1 MTPPTSA
8 PDRSGRSEPPAP
20 YPAPYVEPWG
30 RLAVDLRAALAS
42 TVLKLRELVRRNR
55 EGDLSVPGF
64 WPQSLAA
71 FFWPVLLALGLAVLA
86 FLLTLLIKTLFSSP
100 TPSPTTFDIADSSAS
115 QPVVE
120 QLAER
125 LAPRSDLPLAQALG
139 QPAARSVGPA
149 PSSPEPPELAEPAP
163 AVRLELDPLL
173 ALLSNDDPDGSIS
186 SARPHPEQGLLDLE
200 LVSTWAGLPLQRRQQ
215 QADLWLQ
222 RSRELGYE
230 RLRLVA
236 PGGNLLAQAARVG
249 SGMVLLEAETI
260 PQA

>member
-1 MTPPTSA
+1 
-8 PDRSGRSEPPAP
+8 
-20 YPAPYVEPWG
+20 
-30 RLAVDLRAALAS
+30 VDLRAALAS

-64 WPQSLAA
+64 WPQGLAA

-86 FLLTLLIKTLFSSP
+86 CLLTLLIKTFAP
-100 TPSPTTFDIADSSAS
+100 TPTTFDIADSSAV

-120 QLAER
+120 QV
-125 LAPRSDLPLAQALG
+125 APRSDLPLAQALG

-149 PSSPEPPELAEPAP
+149 PSSPEPPEPPELAEPAP
-163 AVRLELDPLL
+163 ATRLELDPLL
-173 ALLSNDDPDGSIS
+173 ALLSNDDPDGCIA

-200 LVSTWAGLPLQRRQQ
+200 LVSPWAGLPLQRRQQ

-236 PGGNLLAQAARVG
+236 PGGNLLAQVARVG
-249 SGMVLLEAETI
+249 SGMVLLEAEPI

>member
-1 MTPPTSA
+1 M
-8 PDRSGRSEPPAP
+8 
-20 YPAPYVEPWG
+20 
-30 RLAVDLRAALAS
+30 
-42 TVLKLRELVRRNR
+42 LKLRELVRRNR

-71 FFWPVLLALGLAVLA
+71 FFWPVLLALGLAVVA
-86 FLLTLLIKTLFSSP
+86 CSLTLLIKTVFSSP
-100 TPSPTTFDIADSSAS
+100 TPTTFDIADSSAS
-115 QPVVE
+115 QPFNE
-120 QLAER
+120 QVAER
-125 LAPRSDLPLAQALG
+125 LAPRSDLPLPQALG

-149 PSSPEPPELAEPAP
+149 PSSPEPPELAEPAS

-230 RLRLVA
+230 RLRLLA

-249 SGMVLLEAETI
+249 SGMVLLEAESI

>member
-1 MTPPTSA
+1 
-8 PDRSGRSEPPAP
+8 
-20 YPAPYVEPWG
+20 
-30 RLAVDLRAALAS
+30 
-42 TVLKLRELVRRNR
+42 VLKLRELVRRNR

-64 WPQSLAA
+64 WPQALAA
-71 FFWPVLLALGLAVLA
+71 FFWPLLLALGCAVVA
-86 FLLTLLIKTLFSSP
+86 CSLTLLIKTVFSSQ
-100 TPSPTTFDIADSSAS
+100 TPTTFDIADSSAS

-120 QLAER
+120 QVAER
-125 LAPRSDLPLAQALG
+125 LAPRSDLPLPQALG

-149 PSSPEPPELAEPAP
+149 PSSPEPPELAESAP
-163 AVRLELDPLL
+163 ALRLELDPLL

-236 PGGNLLAQAARVG
+236 PDGNLLAQAARVG

>member
-1 MTPPTSA
+1 M
-8 PDRSGRSEPPAP
+8 
-20 YPAPYVEPWG
+20 
-30 RLAVDLRAALAS
+30 
-42 TVLKLRELVRRNR
+42 LKLRELVRRNR

-71 FFWPVLLALGLAVLA
+71 FFWPVLLALGLAVVA
-86 FLLTLLIKTLFSSP
+86 CSLTLLIKTVFSSP
-100 TPSPTTFDIADSSAS
+100 TPTTFDIADSSAS
-115 QPVVE
+115 QPFNE
-120 QLAER
+120 QVAER
-125 LAPRSDLPLAQALG
+125 LAPRSELPLPQALG

-149 PSSPEPPELAEPAP
+149 PSSPEPPELAEPAS

-230 RLRLVA
+230 RLRLLA

>member
-1 MTPPTSA
+1 M
-8 PDRSGRSEPPAP
+8 
-20 YPAPYVEPWG
+20 
-30 RLAVDLRAALAS
+30 
-42 TVLKLRELVRRNR
+42 LKLRELVRRNR

-71 FFWPVLLALGLAVLA
+71 FFWPVLLALGLAVVA
-86 FLLTLLIKTLFSSP
+86 CSLTLLIKTVFSSP
-100 TPSPTTFDIADSSAS
+100 TPTTFDIAHSSAS

-120 QLAER
+120 QVIER
-125 LAPRSDLPLAQALG
+125 LAPRSDLSLPQALG
-139 QPAARSVGPA
+139 QPAARSVAPA

>member
-1 MTPPTSA
+1 M
-8 PDRSGRSEPPAP
+8 
-20 YPAPYVEPWG
+20 
-30 RLAVDLRAALAS
+30 
-42 TVLKLRELVRRNR
+42 LKLRELVRRNR

-71 FFWPVLLALGLAVLA
+71 FFWPVLLALSLAVLA
-86 FLLTLLIKTLFSSP
+86 CSLTLLIKTVFSSP
-100 TPSPTTFDIADSSAS
+100 TPTTFDIADSSAS

-120 QLAER
+120 QVAER
-125 LAPRSDLPLAQALG
+125 LAPRSDLPLPQALG

-186 SARPHPEQGLLDLE
+186 SALPHPEQGLLDLE
-200 LVSTWAGLPLQRRQQ
+200 LFSTWAGLPLQRRQQ

>member
-1 MTPPTSA
+1 
-8 PDRSGRSEPPAP
+8 
-20 YPAPYVEPWG
+20 
-30 RLAVDLRAALAS
+30 
-42 TVLKLRELVRRNR
+42 VLKLRELVRRNR

-71 FFWPVLLALGLAVLA
+71 FFWPVLLALGLAVVA
-86 FLLTLLIKTLFSSP
+86 CSLTLLIKTVFSSP
-100 TPSPTTFDIADSSAS
+100 TPTTFDIADSSAS
-115 QPVVE
+115 QPFNE
-120 QLAER
+120 QVAER
-125 LAPRSDLPLAQALG
+125 LAPRSELPLPQALG

-149 PSSPEPPELAEPAP
+149 PSSPESPELAEPAS

-230 RLRLVA
+230 RLRLLA

-249 SGMVLLEAETI
+249 SGMVLLEAESI

>member
-1 MTPPTSA
+1 M
-8 PDRSGRSEPPAP
+8 
-20 YPAPYVEPWG
+20 
-30 RLAVDLRAALAS
+30 DLRAALAS

-64 WPQSLAA
+64 WPQGLAA

-86 FLLTLLIKTLFSSP
+86 WSLTLLIKTFAP
-100 TPSPTTFDIADSSAS
+100 TPTNFDIADSSAV

-120 QLAER
+120 QV
-125 LAPRSDLPLAQALG
+125 APRPDLPLAQALG
-139 QPAARSVGPA
+139 QPPTRSVGPA
-149 PSSPEPPELAEPAP
+149 PSSPEPPEPPELAEPAP
-163 AVRLELDPLL
+163 AALLELDPLL
-173 ALLSNDDPDGSIS
+173 ALLSNDDPDGCIA

-200 LVSTWAGLPLQRRQQ
+200 LVSPWAGLPLQRRQQ

-230 RLRLVA
+230 RLRLLA

-249 SGMVLLEAETI
+249 SGMVLLEAEPI
-260 PQA
+260 PQP